1 MPLNA
6 EQVHRQK
13 IEEARRSLEDSE
25 GKKIKAEKIL
35 EWTLLDISETL
46 RAINF
51 QLCRSNMAGR

>member
-1 MPLNA
+1 MPNKFTDKKLRKLD
-6 EQVHRQK
+6 VL
-13 IEEARRSLEDSE
+13 LEDSE